1 MGVGLGGSYG
11 YSMEIC
17 HGDIAN
23 KMGISLAFAGFV
35 DFRVTVPNSLIG
47 AFKKTKKRYHMNHM
61 GISQPLSLQGGAP
74 VCWPKG
80 LSKKT
85 WSWRLSRF
93 IYQPTNRTGGHH
105 IVVFIRVIPKK
116 W

>member
-1 MGVGLGGSYG
+1 MGVGLGVSHG
-11 YSMEIC
+11 YTMEIC

-23 KMGISLAFAGFV
+23 KMGISLAFAGCV

-47 AFKKTKKRYHMNHM
+47 AFKKTKKKVSY
-61 GISQPLSLQGGAP
+61 GYISTIESARWCPSLLA
-74 VCWPKG
+74 KG
-80 LSKKT
+80 DIKKT

-93 IYQPTNRTGGHH
+93 VYQPTNRTGGHH

>member
-1 MGVGLGGSYG
+1 
-11 YSMEIC
+11 MEIC

-47 AFKKTKKRYHMNHM
+47 AFKKTKKRYHM

-80 LSKKT
+80 LSKKHGHGGY
-85 WSWRLSRF
+85 RGLF
-93 IYQPTNRTGGHH
+93 INQQTELGGTTL
-105 IVVFIRVIPKK
+105 
-116 W
+116 

>member
-80 LSKKT
+80 LSKKHGHGGY
-85 WSWRLSRF
+85 RGLF
-93 IYQPTNRTGGHH
+93 INQQTELGGTTL
-105 IVVFIRVIPKK
+105 
-116 W
+116 